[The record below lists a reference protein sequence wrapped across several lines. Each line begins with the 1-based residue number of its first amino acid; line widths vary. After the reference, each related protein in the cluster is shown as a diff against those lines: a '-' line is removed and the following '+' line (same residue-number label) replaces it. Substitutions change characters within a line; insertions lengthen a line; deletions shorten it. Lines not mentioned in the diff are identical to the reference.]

1 MKSLTELISSIYVL
15 MMLCIVSIVGC
26 ADLSQFSDD
35 ELQSED
41 KIIGGE
47 NTRAPSWMVSLRSEG
62 DHICGGSLVHQS
74 WVLTAA
80 HCVDAA
86 SPRQLTVCVGRKKRN
101 RCRPQDVARV
111 KQIKLHAGWN
121 GEIYNANDIALLKLD
136 RPFAG
141 VRLARLATEAQEPQ
155 TGQIVTVRGWGVHGY
170 PNGIREIPNRLQRLD
185 LPYVDSDD
193 CRAIRS
199 DLGYNFSQQNN
210 LVCMENRGDPTAP
223 MAEQTSCSGDSG
235 GPLTFRG
242 VQVGIVSFGPKS
254 SLGQCSA
261 GAPNAYTRVSSYLN
275 WINQRIK

>member
-1 MKSLTELISSIYVL
+1 MKSLTVSISSISGLL
-15 MMLCIVSIVGC
+15 MVCLISVVGC
-26 ADLSQFSDD
+26 ADLSSFSDD

-47 NTRAPSWMVSLRSEG
+47 STRAPSWMASLRSEG
-62 DHICGGSLVHQS
+62 RHICGGSLIHKN

-80 HCVDAA
+80 HCVDDA
-86 SPRQLTVCVGRKKRN
+86 SPRQLTVCVGRKNRT

-121 GEIYNANDIALLKLD
+121 GDIYNANDIALLKLD
-136 RPFAG
+136 RPFEG
-141 VRLARLATEAQEPQ
+141 VRLARLATAAQEPR
-155 TGQIVTVRGWGVHGY
+155 TGQVATVRGWGVHGY
-170 PNGIREIPNRLQRLD
+170 PNGVRELPNQLQRLD

-199 DLGYNFSQQNN
+199 DLNYNFSQRNN
-210 LVCMENRGDPTAP
+210 LVCLENRGDPNAP
-223 MAEQTSCSGDSG
+223 MAEQTSCNGDSG
-235 GPLTFRG
+235 GPLNFRG

-254 SLGQCSA
+254 SVEQCSA

-275 WINQRIK
+275 WINKRIR